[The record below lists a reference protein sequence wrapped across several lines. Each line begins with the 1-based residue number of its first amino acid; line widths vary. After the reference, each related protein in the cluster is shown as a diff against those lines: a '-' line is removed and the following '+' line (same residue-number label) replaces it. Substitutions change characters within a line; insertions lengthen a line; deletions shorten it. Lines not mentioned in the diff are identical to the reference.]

1 MKRYNK
7 LYAAGKSA
15 DGAIRNIPVNIAVAD
30 IFGAANAGLGLV
42 AEQAG
47 LSVVRLL
54 LDGERQRMLEAGH
67 GYRHGEQRGYVYLGG
82 RKVNTP
88 SLRMRDHKDREI
100 PLRAYKAL
108 QGRDAL
114 SRRALSDMLR
124 GVSARDYRGG
134 VEGFMRGYGISKS
147 SVSRNFIVAAQD
159 KLRELMERR
168 IDAIGPVALFLDGKG
183 FGECLL
189 VVAIGVDREGGKH
202 VLGLWQG
209 ATENAAVCEAL
220 LNDLVRRGLDPRKR
234 YLFITD
240 GAKALRKAIGKVFG
254 GRALTQRC
262 QEHKKRNV
270 LEHLPD
276 KLQPEYRRK
285 LNAAYGMAGY
295 EDAKSA
301 LCDCAR
307 ELERLNPSAARSLEE
322 GLEETLTL
330 HRLGLPALLRESL
343 RTTNCIESAF
353 SQVGGRTGRVKRWRD
368 GAQTQRWA
376 ASALLFVEGR
386 WRKIRG
392 WRLLDRLEAALEGD
406 KNQIEQEAEK
416 SL

>member
-1 MKRYNK
+1 MGCQG
-7 LYAAGKSA
+7 AGRA
-15 DGAIRNIPVNIAVAD
+15 WQPGGAGP
-30 IFGAANAGLGLV
+30 
-42 AEQAG
+42 
-47 LSVVRLL
+47 
-54 LDGERQRMLEAGH
+54 
-67 GYRHGEQRGYVYLGG
+67 GG
-82 RKVNTP
+82 RA
-88 SLRMRDHKDREI
+88 MD
-100 PLRAYKAL
+100 
-108 QGRDAL
+108 
-114 SRRALSDMLR
+114 
-124 GVSARDYRGG
+124 
-134 VEGFMRGYGISKS
+134 
-147 SVSRNFIVAAQD
+147 
-159 KLRELMERR
+159 
-168 IDAIGPVALFLDGKG
+168 
-183 FGECLL
+183 
-189 VVAIGVDREGGKH
+189 
-202 VLGLWQG
+202 
-209 ATENAAVCEAL
+209 
-220 LNDLVRRGLDPRKR
+220 
-234 YLFITD
+234 
-240 GAKALRKAIGKVFG
+240 G